1 MGGKG
6 KGKKEKQARP
16 SSSTG
21 DELEEDGRHY
31 GELLALHKALEHY
44 DAEKSLEIASLKA
57 LLKAAKD
64 DSKALNNKV
73 VALEASLQFTQNEH
87 EEIKDRVA
95 TCEKD
100 QIRQENELTRQSIY
114 SCRWNLLFFKIQE
127 NKDENC
133 DHLVNDVLTNSL
145 KIDEEHV
152 NNIPPCGV
160 HRLGKK
166 QPKAKQPRP
175 ITVRFTCRADR
186 DYVWRQ
192 RRHLEGSN
200 FRMAEDLPFH
210 VREIRKNIVV
220 PALKKAKEDAN
231 VKASIVGDKLV
242 VNGRRYTFNKTPT
255 QWRKDEVQHQD
266 VPPQEIQQQDVP
278 AQESQQQDV
287 PAQESQQQDVCTQE
301 IRDPE
306 DPTTL
311 EIEPSQET
319 SEIT

>member
-1 MGGKG
+1 MRGKG
-6 KGKKEKQARP
+6 EGKKEKRARP

-21 DELEEDGRHY
+21 
-31 GELLALHKALEHY
+31 ELLALYKALEQK
-44 DAEKSLEIASLKA
+44 DAEKSLETASLKA

-64 DSKALNNKV
+64 DLKALNNKV

-100 QIRQENELTRQSIY
+100 QIRQENELTRKSIY
-114 SCRWNLLFFKIQE
+114 SCRWKLLFFKIQE

-133 DHLVNDVLTNSL
+133 DHLVKDVLTNSL
-145 KIDEEHV
+145 KIDEEYV
-152 NNIPPCGV
+152 NNIPLCGV

-166 QPKAKQPRP
+166 HPKAKQPRP

-210 VREIRKNIVV
+210 VRKIRKNILV

-242 VNGRRYTFNKTPT
+242 VNGRRYTFNKIPT
-255 QWRKDEVQHQD
+255 QCRNDEV
-266 VPPQEIQQQDVP
+266 QQQDVP
-278 AQESQQQDV
+278 AQEIQQQDV
-287 PAQESQQQDVCTQE
+287 STQE

>member
-6 KGKKEKQARP
+6 KGKKEKRARP

-31 GELLALHKALEHY
+31 GELLALYKLEQK
-44 DAEKSLEIASLKA
+44 DVEKSVEIASLKA

-64 DSKALNNKV
+64 DLKALNNKV
-73 VALEASLQFTQNEH
+73 VALETSLQFTQNEH

-100 QIRQENELTRQSIY
+100 RDQIRQENELTRQSIY
-114 SCRWNLLFFKIQE
+114 SRRWNLLFLKVQE

-133 DHLVNDVLTNSL
+133 YHLIKDVFTNSL
-145 KIDEEHV
+145 KIDEEYV
-152 NNIPPCGV
+152 NNILLCGV

-166 QPKAKQPRP
+166 HPKAKQPRP
-175 ITVRFTCRADR
+175 TIVQFTCRADR

-192 RRHLEGSN
+192 RRNLEGSN
-200 FRMAEDLPFH
+200 FRMAEELPFH
-210 VREIRKNIVV
+210 VHEIRKNILV

-242 VNGRRYTFNKTPT
+242 VNGRRYTFNKIPM
-255 QWRKDEVQHQD
+255 QWRND
-266 VPPQEIQQQDVP
+266 
-278 AQESQQQDV
+278 
-287 PAQESQQQDVCTQE
+287 
-301 IRDPE
+301 
-306 DPTTL
+306 
-311 EIEPSQET
+311 
-319 SEIT
+319 